1 MGTRAGRPSTGAAR
15 DSLPRMS
22 RGFAAALAL
31 VLALLTPPR
40 AFAQDPAPEA
50 AGPPE
55 GAWLRYG
62 YDERLSEGTGEYD
75 GYVESTTARARYE
88 VVAVTPEQVTI
99 RGQYTWR
106 YHSPQRT
113 ESQTEDRTVAFS
125 LANRRYVGRQTDSS
139 DYDDREATTLAT
151 WIWIPP
157 DVAVGDI
164 VPILDHDFEVVSID
178 APVVVAGATR
188 TAIELFAERV
198 GARDDDYGRF
208 TTRTRDRYFF
218 DRATGMFLREEVD
231 EQDTGSLE
239 GRPASFRMVTR
250 IDVIDSSYA
259 PSPVPVP
266 DDPPPPQGRDAVPV
280 YDGEAHEGTGDPFPC
295 VFWGAVLGVIALALW
310 WLLRQRKRPN
320 VTPAM
325 LDGSPFTV
333 EQVTDPSTLAPPAS
347 LSPVYAPFLVH
358 FATVAKRAGG
368 PVAIARKR
376 GAEVVGL
383 AFGDRE
389 TEIGTIF
396 ADDPD
401 VCEALRKAIGCS
413 EFFSERRHG
422 ALATVTRAG
431 LASPPSA
438 YNVYETYEVLALTER
453 PADLG
458 YDRDAVTRMT
468 PEDRAGVVTLLRTA
482 YSVPC
487 ERWLDASL
495 AEGDLAWVARSEGRI
510 VGVAM
515 ASLCGTS
522 AHLHALTVEDAARN
536 RGLGTALMRARLR
549 ALFDLGATRIVSEC
563 ATWNLG
569 AREVASRHGLTKVG
583 EMYVESSDAAREA
596 RKIVRR

>member
-1 MGTRAGRPSTGAAR
+1 
-15 DSLPRMS
+15 MS
-22 RGFAAALAL
+22 RGLVAALAL
-31 VLALLTPPR
+31 VLAVLTPPG
-40 AFAQDPAPEA
+40 ALAQDTAPAT
-50 AGPPE
+50 AGPPA
-55 GAWLRYG
+55 GAWLRYA

-88 VVAVTPEQVTI
+88 VVAVTPEQATI

-106 YHSPQRT
+106 YQSPERF

-125 LANRRYVGRQTDSS
+125 LPDRRYAGPRTDSS
-139 DYDDREATTLAT
+139 DYDDQDPTALAT

-157 DVAVGDI
+157 DVAIGD
-164 VPILDHDFEVVSID
+164 VLPILDHELEVVATD
-178 APVVVAGATR
+178 AAIEVAGATR
-188 TAIELFAERV
+188 TAIELSVEHL
-198 GARDDDYGRF
+198 GERDDDYGRF

-231 EQDTGSLE
+231 EHDTGSLE
-239 GRPASFRMVTR
+239 GRPASFRMITR
-250 IDVIDSSYA
+250 IDVIDASYA

-266 DDPPPPQGRDAVPV
+266 DDPPPPLGRDPVPV

-295 VFWGAVLGVIALALW
+295 VFWAAVLGVIALALW
-310 WLLRQRKRPN
+310 WLLRQGKRPN
-320 VTPAM
+320 VAPAM
-325 LDGSPFTV
+325 RDGSPFTV
-333 EQVTDPSTLAPPAS
+333 ERVTEPSTLAPPAS
-347 LSPVYAPFLVH
+347 LSAVYAPFLAH
-358 FATVAKRAGG
+358 FAAVAQRAGG

-376 GAEVVGL
+376 GTDVVGL
-383 AFGDRE
+383 GFGDRD

-422 ALATVTRAG
+422 ALATVRRAG
-431 LASPPSA
+431 LASPSSA
-438 YNVYETYEVLALTER
+438 YNVYETYEVLALSER

-468 PEDRAGVVTLLRTA
+468 PEDRAGVVTLLRAA

-515 ASLCGTS
+515 ASLCGTT

-549 ALFDLGATRIVSEC
+549 ALFDLGATRIISEC
-563 ATWNLG
+563 ATWNLA

-583 EMYVESSDAAREA
+583 EMYVESSDAAREP
-596 RKIVRR
+596 RRIVRR